1 MDKLIL
7 LKLDGNCEEGFRC
20 TVQIWKNN
28 QFPSIDFTAS
38 QKLPPN
44 PQIAV
49 FEEEHWR
56 DKYRILG
63 ADSRHQPQKLVNL
76 IYPSS
81 QENVPKNAV
90 KSNLKK
96 SYFRIKPGRINS
108 RSPVQDCRESGKKLA
123 QMLNDWLDAPE
134 FANVERLI
142 GDNLNP
148 DREARVLICTD
159 DKHLHKL
166 PWNLWDLFK
175 RFPKAEHSLSNF
187 NYITRENP
195 QKPVRKS
202 QVRILA
208 ILGNSARIDVT
219 TDRKIL
225 ENLSPHAEVKF
236 LVEPKADEINNELW
250 DQSWDII
257 FFAGH
262 GETEN
267 DIGKIYINKNDFLT
281 INELWCG
288 LRKAVD
294 KGLQLAI
301 FNCCDGLGLA
311 RNLDDFQMIPQMIL
325 MREFVPDFVAQEF
338 LKCFLKEFVNG
349 KSLYAAA
356 GEARRRLESKEKNFP
371 CASWLPVIWQ
381 HPAAVPA
388 VWNDFLLPPDAP
400 VVARDAPA
408 VTACKKPP
416 VKGFSRLKPLILA
429 SLGCTFAVME
439 ARYLGVMQPWELS
452 MFDRLMSHRQPEPID
467 NRLLVVEVTDKDVEK
482 YGYPQNDAT
491 LARAMEKLQQ
501 FQPLVIGLNMHR
513 SASRE
518 SGRQKLIALFQSHP
532 NNITICS
539 YGDTKIYEPPRELSQ
554 GKLINQ
560 ISFSN
565 LPNDEARHEKGSSI
579 RRQPLSYNS
588 NFSNLTENCR
598 APNSFSL
605 LLALRFLESRGIA
618 AQITQNQEWRI
629 GGVVFP
635 KLAARTGGYQNLNSP
650 VSQVLLNYR
659 AHPKPAFK
667 VTLEEVL
674 SGNISSDLVK
684 GKIVLIGHTSQ
695 ASSDESDTVYGKMPR
710 VWIHAHMVS
719 QILSAALDKRPL
731 LWVLPQSQGIQ
742 WGDAIFVWL
751 VAVTGGLL
759 AGRGRSPL
767 VLAIALGA
775 MIFLLYQ
782 GAIAILA
789 FGGWMPLV
797 PSVLAVV
804 STAGILFAYDRSHSR
819 LRP

>member
-28 QFPSIDFTAS
+28 QFPLIDCTAS

-44 PQIAV
+44 PQIAA

-56 DKYRILG
+56 EYRILG
-63 ADSRHQPQKLVNL
+63 ADSRHRPQKLVNL
-76 IYPSS
+76 IYPFLH
-81 QENVPKNAV
+81 ETAPKTAV
-90 KSNLKK
+90 KSDIKGW
-96 SYFRIKPGRINS
+96 YFRIKPGRISN
-108 RSPVQDCRESGKKLA
+108 RNPVQDCKDSATKLA
-123 QMLNDWLDAPE
+123 QMLNNWLDAPE
-134 FANVERLI
+134 FAEVETLI

-148 DREARVLICTD
+148 DEEARVLICTD

-175 RFPKAEHSLSNF
+175 RFPKAEHSLSKF
-187 NYITRENP
+187 NYITRESP

-202 QVRILA
+202 KVRILA
-208 ILGNSARIDVT
+208 ILGNSAGIDVT
-219 TDRKIL
+219 KDRKIL
-225 ENLSPHAEVKF
+225 ENLSRDAEVKF
-236 LVEPKADEINNELW
+236 LVEPQPDEINEELW
-250 DQSWDII
+250 DQCWDII

-262 GETEN
+262 GDTQD
-267 DIGKIYINKNDFLT
+267 DIGKIYINKSDFLT

-311 RNLDDFQMIPQMIL
+311 RNLHDFQMIPQMIL
-325 MREFVPDFVAQEF
+325 MREFVPDVVAQEF

-356 GEARRRLESKEKNFP
+356 GEARRRLESREKNFP

-381 HPAAVPA
+381 HPTAVPA
-388 VWNDFLLPPDAP
+388 VWNDFLLPDAP
-400 VVARDAPA
+400 VAAPDAPA
-408 VTACKKPP
+408 VPVPKKPQ
-416 VKGFSRLKPLILA
+416 VRGFLRLKPLVLA
-429 SLGCTFAVME
+429 SLGCTFAVMQT
-439 ARYLGVMQPWELS
+439 RSLGVMQPWELS
-452 MFDRLMSHRQPEPID
+452 MLDRLLSQRQAEPID
-467 NRLLVVEVTDKDVEK
+467 KRLLVVEVTDKDVEK

-491 LARAMEKLQQ
+491 LAGAMEKLQQ

-513 SASRE
+513 SASRD
-518 SGRQKLIALFQSHP
+518 SGRKKLISMFQNYP
-532 NNITICS
+532 NNVTICS
-539 YGDTKIYEPPRELSQ
+539 YGDTKIYEAPPELSR

-560 ISFSN
+560 LSFSN

-588 NFSNLTENCR
+588 NFHNLTENCQ

-618 AQITQNQEWRI
+618 PETTQNQELRI
-629 GGVVFP
+629 GGVTFS
-635 KLAARTGGYQNLNSP
+635 KLTARTAGYQNLNSP

-659 AHPKPAFK
+659 ANRKPALK
-667 VTLEEVL
+667 VTLQEVL
-674 SGNISSDLVK
+674 SGKISSDLVK
-684 GKIVLIGHTSQ
+684 DKIVLIGHTSQ
-695 ASSDESDTVYGKMPR
+695 ASSDESDTLYGKMPR

-719 QILSAALDKRPL
+719 QILSAAIDKRPL

-751 VAVTGGLL
+751 VAVIGGLL
-759 AGRGRSPL
+759 VGRGRSL
-767 VLAIALGA
+767 SVLAIALGA

-789 FGGWMPLV
+789 FGGWMPLL
-797 PSVLAVV
+797 PAIFAVV
-804 STAGILFAYDRSHSR
+804 STAGILFAYDRSRSR
-819 LRP
+819 LGP